1 MVIGMDRR
9 RLWCGVSGVG
19 VALTNLAPVRLRKGV
34 SIVATG
40 SKKPMISKAGFL
52 FSFFVLVVLT
62 LPSQASNPGQAGF
75 ELPQPNGCHPVGT
88 GTVVLTDPHRNRD
101 LLVTIW
107 YPAVEGTSALAPYMD
122 KKTANAL
129 AEEWKL
135 QQGFQR
141 LVRTHARLQAPIA
154 KGGPFPIVLVEHG
167 SSVVPAIY
175 TVLAEGLA
183 SKGFIVVATNHPPD
197 SLISV
202 FPDGHELKFTPY
214 WPAEADRRT
223 QGVAIGKFADEVLVA
238 DVRFV
243 LDQLQ
248 EMNSHDHFWHGQL
261 DLSKIG
267 IVGHSMGGTT
277 AALATQQEP
286 RILAGVNLDGS
297 TYPGMNGDVR
307 PIPVHK
313 PFLFLAT
320 EEHASGETRAREY
333 VGSESNTYYV
343 VVTGA
348 DHMSFIDADLLSSRF
363 TRDLKPDDS
372 AFERALITSTYTR
385 SLVEEFLAKYLKAG
399 VAPDL
404 DLIVRVY
411 KK

>member
-1 MVIGMDRR
+1 
-9 RLWCGVSGVG
+9 
-19 VALTNLAPVRLRKGV
+19 
-34 SIVATG
+34 
-40 SKKPMISKAGFL
+40 MISKT
-52 FSFFVLVVLT
+52 SFRVLPIFVLVLLT
-62 LPSQASNPGQAGF
+62 LPCRAADANQPRLD
-75 ELPQPNGCHPVGT
+75 LPQPNGCHAVGT
-88 GTVVLTDPHRNRD
+88 RTIVLRDSRRSRD
-101 LLVTIW
+101 LLVTMW
-107 YPAVEGTSALAPYMD
+107 YPAMESASTLAPYMD
-122 KKTANAL
+122 KKTADAL

-135 QQGFQR
+135 QPNFQR
-141 LVRTHARLQAPIA
+141 LVLTHARLQAPIA
-154 KGGPFPIVLVEHG
+154 ERGPFPVVLLEHG

-183 SKGFIVVATNHPPD
+183 STGFIVVATNHPAD

-243 LDQLQ
+243 LDQLH
-248 EMNSHDHFWHGQL
+248 EINSHDPFWHGHL
-261 DLSKIG
+261 DLSETG

-277 AALATQQEP
+277 AALATQEEP

-297 TYPGMNGDVR
+297 TYPGMNADVR

-333 VGSESNTYYV
+333 IGSESNTYYV
-343 VVTGA
+343 VVSGA
-348 DHMSFIDADLLSSRF
+348 DHMSFADGGLVSSRF

-372 AFERALITSTYTR
+372 AFERALLTSILTR
-385 SLVEEFLAKYLKAG
+385 SLVEEFFAKYLKAG
-399 VAPDL
+399 AAPNL
-404 DLIVRVY
+404 DLVVRVD

>member
-1 MVIGMDRR
+1 MSRNAALFAFPV
-9 RLWCGVSGVG
+9 LAL
-19 VALTNLAPVRLRKGV
+19 ALTLSSRAAK
-34 SIVATG
+34 
-40 SKKPMISKAGFL
+40 
-52 FSFFVLVVLT
+52 
-62 LPSQASNPGQAGF
+62 SQQAGF
-75 ELPQPNGCHPVGT
+75 DLPQPNGCHTVGT
-88 GTVVLTDPHRNRD
+88 ETVVFRDPHRNRD
-101 LLVTIW
+101 LLVTMW
-107 YPAVEGTSALAPYMD
+107 YPAGQSASTLAPYMD
-122 KKTANAL
+122 KKTADAL

-135 QQGFQR
+135 QPDFQR
-141 LVRTHARLQAPIA
+141 LVRTHARLLAPING
-154 KGGPFPIVLVEHG
+154 GGPFPVVLLEHG
-167 SSVVPAIY
+167 SGVVPAIY
-175 TVLAEGLA
+175 TVFAEGLA
-183 SKGFIVVATNHPPD
+183 SSGFIVAATNHPQD
-197 SLISV
+197 SLIAA
-202 FPDGHELKFTPY
+202 FPDGHEIKFTPY
-214 WPAEADRRT
+214 WPSEADRRT

-248 EMNSHDHFWHGQL
+248 QMNSHDHFWQGHL

-320 EEHASGETRAREY
+320 EEHASGESGAREY

-343 VVTGA
+343 VVNGT
-348 DHMSFIDADLLSSRF
+348 DHMSFTDADLLESRF
-363 TRDLKPDDS
+363 KRDQKPDES
-372 AFERALITSTYTR
+372 VFERGLLTSTLTR
-385 SLVEEFLAKYLKAG
+385 SLVEEFLAKYLKG
-399 VAPDL
+399 TVAPDL
-404 DLIVRVY
+404 DLVMRVN

>member
-1 MVIGMDRR
+1 V
-9 RLWCGVSGVG
+9 
-19 VALTNLAPVRLRKGV
+19 
-34 SIVATG
+34 
-40 SKKPMISKAGFL
+40 ISKAL
-52 FSFFVLVVLT
+52 FFTFSIFVLTLLT
-62 LPSQASNPGQAGF
+62 LPSQAINAGQAGF
-75 ELPQPNGCHPVGT
+75 DLPQPNGCQPVGT
-88 GTVVLTDPHRNRD
+88 RTIVLRDPRRSRD
-101 LLVTIW
+101 LLVTMW
-107 YPAVEGTSALAPYMD
+107 YPAVEGTAAFAPYMD

-129 AEEWKL
+129 AEQWKL
-135 QQGFQR
+135 QPDFQR
-141 LVRTHARLQAPIA
+141 LVRTHARLLAPIA
-154 KGGPFPIVLVEHG
+154 KGGPFPVVLLEHG

-175 TVLAEGLA
+175 TVLAEGLT
-183 SKGFIVVATNHPPD
+183 SNGFIVVATNHPPD

-214 WPAEADRRT
+214 WPTEADRRT
-223 QGVAIGKFADEVLVA
+223 QGVAIGKFAGEVLVA

-248 EMNSHDHFWHGQL
+248 EMNSHDHFWQGQL

-277 AALATQQEP
+277 AALATQEEP

-297 TYPGMNGDVR
+297 TYPGMNADVR

-320 EEHASGETRAREY
+320 EEHASGESRAREY

-348 DHMSFIDADLLSSRF
+348 DHMSFTDAHLVSSRF
-363 TRDLKPDDS
+363 TRGLKPDDS
-372 AFERALITSTYTR
+372 AFERALITSTHTR

-404 DLIVRVY
+404 DLIVRVD

>member
-1 MVIGMDRR
+1 MIG
-9 RLWCGVSGVG
+9 
-19 VALTNLAPVRLRKGV
+19 
-34 SIVATG
+34 
-40 SKKPMISKAGFL
+40 KAA
-52 FSFFVLVVLT
+52 FSAFTTFMLVLLT
-62 LPSQASNPGQAGF
+62 LPSPASNAVHAGF
-75 ELPQPNGCHPVGT
+75 DLPQPNGCHPVGT
-88 GTVVLTDPHRNRD
+88 RTVVLRDPRRNRD
-101 LLVTIW
+101 LLVTMW
-107 YPAVEGTSALAPYMD
+107 YPAVESTSALAPYMD
-122 KKTANAL
+122 KKTADAL

-135 QQGFQR
+135 QPNFQR
-141 LVRTHARLQAPIA
+141 LVRTHARLLAPIA
-154 KGGPFPIVLVEHG
+154 AGGPFPVVLLEHG

-183 SKGFIVVATNHPPD
+183 SSGFIVVATNHPRD

-248 EMNSHDHFWHGQL
+248 EMNSHDRFWHSHL

-277 AALATQQEP
+277 AALATLEEP
-286 RILAGVNLDGS
+286 RVLAGVNLDGS
-297 TYPGMNGDVR
+297 TYPGMNADVR
-307 PIPVHK
+307 PVPVHK

-320 EEHASGETRAREY
+320 EEHASGEARAREY
-333 VGSESNTYYV
+333 IGSESNTYYV

-348 DHMSFIDADLLSSRF
+348 DHMSFTDAGLVSSRF
-363 TRDLKPDDS
+363 PRDLKPDDS
-372 AFERALITSTYTR
+372 ANDSEFERALLTSTLTR
-385 SLVEEFLAKYLKAG
+385 SLVEEFFAKYLKAAA
-399 VAPDL
+399 APDL
-404 DLIVRVY
+404 DLTVRVD

>member
-1 MVIGMDRR
+1 MIGKT
-9 RLWCGVSGVG
+9 SFFF
-19 VALTNLAPVRLRKGV
+19 LR
-34 SIVATG
+34 I
-40 SKKPMISKAGFL
+40 
-52 FSFFVLVVLT
+52 FVLVLLT
-62 LPSQASNPGQAGF
+62 LPSRASHANQAAF
-75 ELPQPNGCHPVGT
+75 DLPRPNGCHPVGT
-88 GTVVLTDPHRNRD
+88 RTIVLRDPRRSRD
-101 LLVTIW
+101 LLVTMW
-107 YPAVEGTSALAPYMD
+107 YPAMESTSAIAPYMD
-122 KKTANAL
+122 KKTADAL

-135 QQGFQR
+135 QPEFQR
-141 LVRTHARLQAPIA
+141 LVRTHARLLAPLA
-154 KGGPFPIVLVEHG
+154 ERGPFPVVLLEHG

-183 SKGFIVVATNHPPD
+183 SSGFIVVAANHPPD

-223 QGVAIGKFADEVLVA
+223 QGVAIGKFADEVLMA

-248 EMNSHDHFWHGQL
+248 EMNSHDRFWHGRL

-277 AALATQQEP
+277 AALATQEEP
-286 RILAGVNLDGS
+286 RILAGANLDGS
-297 TYPGMNGDVR
+297 TYPGMNADVR

-320 EEHASGETRAREY
+320 EEHASGETRAREF

-343 VVTGA
+343 VVSGA
-348 DHMSFIDADLLSSRF
+348 DHMSFTDAGLVSSRF
-363 TRDLKPDDS
+363 TRDLKPDDN
-372 AFERALITSTYTR
+372 AFERALLTSTLTR
-385 SLVEEFLAKYLKAG
+385 SLVEEFFAKYLKAAA
-399 VAPDL
+399 APTL
-404 DLIVRVY
+404 DLVVRVD

>member
-1 MVIGMDRR
+1 
-9 RLWCGVSGVG
+9 
-19 VALTNLAPVRLRKGV
+19 
-34 SIVATG
+34 
-40 SKKPMISKAGFL
+40 MISKA
-52 FSFFVLVVLT
+52 SFCVLPIFVLVLLA
-62 LPSQASNPGQAGF
+62 LPSRASDRNQAEF
-75 ELPQPNGCHPVGT
+75 HLPRPNGCHPVGT
-88 GTVVLTDPHRNRD
+88 RTIVLRDPRRSRD
-101 LLVTIW
+101 LLVAMW
-107 YPAVEGTSALAPYMD
+107 YPAMESTSTLAPYMD
-122 KKTANAL
+122 KKTADAL

-135 QQGFQR
+135 QPNFER
-141 LVRTHARLQAPIA
+141 LVLTHARLHAPLA
-154 KGGPFPIVLVEHG
+154 ERGPFPVVLLEHG

-183 SKGFIVVATNHPPD
+183 SSGFIVVATNHPPD

-202 FPDGHELKFTPY
+202 FPDGHELKFAPY

-248 EMNSHDHFWHGQL
+248 EMDSHDRFWHGRL

-277 AALATQQEP
+277 AALATQEEP
-286 RILAGVNLDGS
+286 RILAGANLDGS
-297 TYPGMNGDVR
+297 TYPGMNADVR

-333 VGSESNTYYV
+333 IGSESNTYYV
-343 VVTGA
+343 VVGGA
-348 DHMSFIDADLLSSRF
+348 DHMSFTDAGLVSSRF

-372 AFERALITSTYTR
+372 ALERALLTSTLTR
-385 SLVEEFLAKYLKAG
+385 SLVEEFFAKYLKAAA
-399 VAPDL
+399 APTL
-404 DLIVRVY
+404 DLVVRID